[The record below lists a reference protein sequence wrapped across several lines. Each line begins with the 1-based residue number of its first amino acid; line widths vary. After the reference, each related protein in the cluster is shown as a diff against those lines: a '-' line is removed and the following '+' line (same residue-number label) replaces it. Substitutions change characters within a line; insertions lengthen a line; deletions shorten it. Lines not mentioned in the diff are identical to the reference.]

1 MLKGKLF
8 VYFQNLK
15 KHKIL
20 ISHSS
25 SYNYRI
31 SSFVESDSM
40 RIKTANDQYL
50 TNTPLT
56 NLNIQ
61 QDSMN
66 NGFSHELTRHEFYRT
81 KRRKL
86 RTTAYDKFK
95 RKKQSRDIY
104 LVTYKHD
111 MEDHNFL
118 KKSTFSFDYIY

>member
-15 KHKIL
+15 KYKIL

-95 RKKQSRDIY
+95 RKKQSRVIY

-111 MEDHNFL
+111 MEDCNFL

>member
-1 MLKGKLF
+1 MDAFSKSKKT
-8 VYFQNLK
+8 QNFDFL
-15 KHKIL
+15 
-20 ISHSS
+20 HSP